1 MKIENIKINSYGNL
15 KNKEINLKKLNIIY
29 GKNESGKSTLL
40 NFIKNIFYGIS
51 KNKNGRDIS
60 DYDKY
65 LPWGENDFS
74 GKIKYS
80 LDNNFNYEIYRD
92 FNKKNP
98 VIYNGQ
104 MEDISNN
111 FKIDKKTGNQ
121 FFMEQTNVD
130 ESTFMSTAFSMQK
143 EVVVDSGTQGILLQ
157 KVANLAESGSEDV
170 SYKKALSNINSMLL
184 NEVGTSNSKERPI
197 NIAES
202 NIKKY
207 TIDLM
212 TINDVK
218 NNRYEIEEKINNYKQ
233 EINIE
238 NKKDKLLNSVKEI
251 IDKNKIEKEKI
262 KLKNNILEENNNKI
276 KNLDNEKDNLLNK
289 IKNTKNIF
297 ENNLKNKKINNKNKI
312 INFIILIFLIIINI
326 LNFIFI
332 KNIIINI
339 LLFLLI
345 PIYLIYFF
353 IKLNKNKKIKIEEE
367 NKLNKINSENEE
379 IKKQMNILDGQIELL
394 EKNSEDTKNEIEK
407 IENNLNNK
415 LLEEKNDIIEN
426 NKNNFSED
434 YINDLFNSNIDLL
447 INTNQRKINELN
459 LQIHKLEIDR
469 DNIDPKLE
477 KLIHTEEL
485 LEIEQ
490 ENLNKLQNR
499 AEELNLAKVILDEAY
514 TEMKKNITP
523 KFNQSLSKN
532 VEKISDGKYKN
543 IIINDK
549 ITVELDDGRYVPA
562 ESLSIGTIEQIYL
575 SLRLAIMNEIS
586 KEKLPVMLDE
596 AFAYYDDQRLEA
608 ALDFLNK
615 IDNQVILFTCTNREK
630 EILEKNNIDFNFV
643 TL

>member
-121 FFMEQTNVD
+121 FFIEQTNVD

-170 SYKKALSNINSMLL
+170 SYKKALSNINTMLL

-289 IKNTKNIF
+289 IKNTENIF

>member
-15 KNKEINLKKLNIIY
+15 KNREINLKKLNIIY

-40 NFIKNIFYGIS
+40 NFIKNTFYGIS
-51 KNKNGRDIS
+51 KNKNGKNIS

-65 LPWGENDFS
+65 LPWGEKDFS
-74 GKIKYS
+74 GKIQYS
-80 LDNNFNYEIYRD
+80 LDNNSKYEVYRD

-98 VIYNGQ
+98 IVYNDQ
-104 MEDISNN
+104 FVDISDE

-121 FFMEQTNVD
+121 FFVEQTNVD
-130 ESTFMSTAFSMQK
+130 EETFMSTSLSAQK
-143 EVVVDSGTQGILLQ
+143 EVVVDSTEQGILLQ

-170 SYKKALSNINSMLL
+170 SYKKSMNNMNSMLL

-207 TIDLM
+207 RLDLM
-212 TINDVK
+212 TISNAKDI
-218 NNRYEIEEKINNYKQ
+218 RYEIEKNINDINGDLKEEIEK
-233 EINIE
+233 E
-238 NKKDKLLNSVKEI
+238 KLLNSINNI
-251 IDKNKIEKEKI
+251 IYVNKNENEKLKF
-262 KLKNNILEENNNKI
+262 KNNILEENNNKI
-276 KNLDNEKDNLLNK
+276 KKLDNEKDILLNK
-289 IKNTKNIF
+289 IKNI
-297 ENNLKNKKINNKNKI
+297 ENNFDNNLENKKINNKNKT
-312 INFIILIFLIIINI
+312 INFIILLFLLIINI

-332 KNIIINI
+332 KNIFINI
-339 LLFLLI
+339 ILFLLI

-353 IKLNKNKKIKIEEE
+353 SKLNKNKKIKNEKE
-367 NKLNKINSENEE
+367 NKLNSENEE

-394 EKNSEDTKNEIEK
+394 EKNTEEIKNEIK
-407 IENNLNNK
+407 KVENEVKNK
-415 LLEEKNDIIEN
+415 LIEEKNNIIEN
-426 NKNNFSED
+426 NKNYFSEY

-447 INTNQRKINELN
+447 ISTNQRKINELN
-459 LQIHKLEIDR
+459 LQLHKLEIDR

-490 ENLNKLQNR
+490 ENLKKLQNK
-499 AEELNLAKVILDEAY
+499 AEEINLAKVILDEAY

-532 VEKISDGKYKN
+532 IEKISDGKYKN
-543 IIINDK
+543 IIINDQ
-549 ITVELDDGRYVPA
+549 IIVELDDGRYVPA

-608 ALDFLNK
+608 ALDFLSK

-630 EILEKNNIDFNFV
+630 EILNKNNIDFNFI

>member
-1 MKIENIKINSYGNL
+1 MEIKNIKINSYGNL
-15 KNKEINLKKLNIIY
+15 KNKEINFKKLNIIF

-51 KNKNGRDIS
+51 KNKNGKNIS

-80 LDNNFNYEIYRD
+80 LDNNSKYEVYRD

-98 VIYNGQ
+98 TVYNDQ
-104 MEDISNN
+104 LVDVSNE

-121 FFMEQTNVD
+121 FFIEQTNVD
-130 ESTFMSTAFSMQK
+130 ENTFMSTAFSMQK
-143 EVVVDSGTQGILLQ
+143 EVVVDSSTQGILLQ

-170 SYKKALSNINSMLL
+170 SYKKAMSNINSMLL
-184 NEVGTSNSKERPI
+184 NEVGTSNSKGRPI
-197 NIAES
+197 NIADS

-207 TIDLM
+207 TLDLM

-218 NNRYEIEEKINNYKQ
+218 NNRYEVEEKINNYKQ

-238 NKKDKLLNSVKEI
+238 IEKNNLLNKIKKI
-251 IDKNKIEKEKI
+251 IDENKIEKEKI
-262 KLKNNILEENNNKI
+262 KLKNNILEENNKKI

-289 IKNTKNIF
+289 IKNTDNIF
-297 ENNLKNKKINNKNKI
+297 EKNLKNKKINNKNKI
-312 INFIILIFLIIINI
+312 INFSILLFLIIINI
-326 LNFIFI
+326 FNFIFI
-332 KNIIINI
+332 NNIIINI

-367 NKLNKINSENEE
+367 NKLNKINLENEE

-394 EKNSEDTKNEIEK
+394 EKNSKDTKNEIEK
-407 IENNLNNK
+407 IENNLDNK
-415 LLEEKNDIIEN
+415 LLEEKNNIIEN

-447 INTNQRKINELN
+447 INTNQRKINDLN
-459 LQIHKLEIDR
+459 LQLHKLEIDR

-477 KLIHTEEL
+477 KLTHTEEL

-490 ENLNKLQNR
+490 ENLKKLQNR

-532 VEKISDGKYKN
+532 IEKISDGKYKN
-543 IIINDK
+543 IIINDQ
-549 ITVELDDGRYVPA
+549 ITVELDDGRYVTA
-562 ESLSIGTIEQIYL
+562 ESLSIGTVEQIYL

>member
-143 EVVVDSGTQGILLQ
+143 EVIVDSGTQGILLQ

-170 SYKKALSNINSMLL
+170 SYKKAMSNINSMLL

-276 KNLDNEKDNLLNK
+276 KKLDNEKDNLLNK
-289 IKNTKNIF
+289 IKNTDNIY

-339 LLFLLI
+339 LFFLLI

-367 NKLNKINSENEE
+367 NKLNKINSEKEE

-523 KFNQSLSKN
+523 KFNLSLSKN

-630 EILEKNNIDFNFV
+630 EILEKNNIDFNFI

>member
-15 KNKEINLKKLNIIY
+15 KNKEINLQKLNIIY

-51 KNKNGRDIS
+51 KNKNGKNIS

-80 LDNNFNYEIYRD
+80 LDNNSKYEVYRD

-98 VIYNGQ
+98 TVYNDQ
-104 MEDISNN
+104 LVDVSNE

-121 FFMEQTNVD
+121 FFIEQTNVN
-130 ESTFMSTAFSMQK
+130 ENTFMSTAFSMQK
-143 EVVVDSGTQGILLQ
+143 EVVVDSSTQGILLQ

-170 SYKKALSNINSMLL
+170 SYKKAMSNINSMLL
-184 NEVGTSNSKERPI
+184 NEVGTSNSKGRPI
-197 NIAES
+197 NIADS

-207 TIDLM
+207 TLDLM

-218 NNRYEIEEKINNYKQ
+218 NNRYEVEEKINNYKQ

-238 NKKDKLLNSVKEI
+238 IEKNNLLNKIKKI
-251 IDKNKIEKEKI
+251 IDENKIEKEKI
-262 KLKNNILEENNNKI
+262 KLKNNILEENNKKI

-289 IKNTKNIF
+289 IKNTDNIF
-297 ENNLKNKKINNKNKI
+297 EKNLKNKKINNKNKI
-312 INFIILIFLIIINI
+312 INFSILLFLIIINI
-326 LNFIFI
+326 FNFIFI
-332 KNIIINI
+332 NNIIINI

-367 NKLNKINSENEE
+367 NKLNKINLENEE

-394 EKNSEDTKNEIEK
+394 EKNSKDTKNEIEK
-407 IENNLNNK
+407 IENNLDNK
-415 LLEEKNDIIEN
+415 LLEEKNNIIEN

-447 INTNQRKINELN
+447 INTNQRKINDLN
-459 LQIHKLEIDR
+459 LQLHKLEIDR

-477 KLIHTEEL
+477 KLTHTEEL

-490 ENLNKLQNR
+490 ENLKKLQNR

-532 VEKISDGKYKN
+532 IEKISDGKYKN
-543 IIINDK
+543 IIINDQ

-562 ESLSIGTIEQIYL
+562 ESLSIGTVEQIYL

>member
-289 IKNTKNIF
+289 IKNTENIF

-434 YINDLFNSNIDLL
+434 YINDLFNSNIDLV

-523 KFNQSLSKN
+523 KFNLSLSKN

>member
-1 MKIENIKINSYGNL
+1 
-15 KNKEINLKKLNIIY
+15 
-29 GKNESGKSTLL
+29 
-40 NFIKNIFYGIS
+40 
-51 KNKNGRDIS
+51 
-60 DYDKY
+60 
-65 LPWGENDFS
+65 
-74 GKIKYS
+74 
-80 LDNNFNYEIYRD
+80 
-92 FNKKNP
+92 
-98 VIYNGQ
+98 
-104 MEDISNN
+104 
-111 FKIDKKTGNQ
+111 
-121 FFMEQTNVD
+121 
-130 ESTFMSTAFSMQK
+130 
-143 EVVVDSGTQGILLQ
+143 
-157 KVANLAESGSEDV
+157 
-170 SYKKALSNINSMLL
+170 
-184 NEVGTSNSKERPI
+184 
-197 NIAES
+197 
-202 NIKKY
+202 
-207 TIDLM
+207 
-212 TINDVK
+212 
-218 NNRYEIEEKINNYKQ
+218 
-233 EINIE
+233 
-238 NKKDKLLNSVKEI
+238 
-251 IDKNKIEKEKI
+251 
-262 KLKNNILEENNNKI
+262 
-276 KNLDNEKDNLLNK
+276 
-289 IKNTKNIF
+289 
-297 ENNLKNKKINNKNKI
+297 
-312 INFIILIFLIIINI
+312 
-326 LNFIFI
+326 
-332 KNIIINI
+332 
-339 LLFLLI
+339 
-345 PIYLIYFF
+345 
-353 IKLNKNKKIKIEEE
+353 
-367 NKLNKINSENEE
+367 
-379 IKKQMNILDGQIELL
+379 MNILDGQIELL

-459 LQIHKLEIDR
+459 LKIHKLEIDR

>member
-143 EVVVDSGTQGILLQ
+143 EVIVDSGTQGILLQ

-170 SYKKALSNINSMLL
+170 SYKKAMSNINSMLL

-289 IKNTKNIF
+289 IKNTENIF

>member
-40 NFIKNIFYGIS
+40 NYIKNIFYGIS

-80 LDNNFNYEIYRD
+80 LDNNFKYEIYRD

-170 SYKKALSNINSMLL
+170 SYKKALSNINTMLL

-276 KNLDNEKDNLLNK
+276 KNLDNEKDNLVNK
-289 IKNTKNIF
+289 IKNTENIF

-499 AEELNLAKVILDEAY
+499 AEELNLAKVILDESY